1 MCPVISV
8 ASGYHLIAV
17 DGDSVPAGL
26 NAGGIFIKDNF
37 DPAKH
42 RSLVEGCM
50 TGGCTLLTA
59 IEIDK
64 LPGLMCDD
72 FNRIVVLD
80 DGRIVADQMDNDFEA
95 GLVRWIDKFARDRS
109 RHLRKNSQFLR
120 NYFRLRLESTWPDS

>member
-1 MCPVISV
+1 
-8 ASGYHLIAV
+8 
-17 DGDSVPAGL
+17 
-26 NAGGIFIKDNF
+26 
-37 DPAKH
+37 
-42 RSLVEGCM
+42 M

-72 FNRIVVLD
+72 FTRIVVLD

-95 GLVRWIDKFARDRS
+95 RLVRWLDKFARDRS

-120 NYFRLRLESTWPDS
+120 NYFRLRLESTWPDSE